1 MGLRIGPS
9 NEKLSVQRGDHA
21 LLMAS
26 PYCAIQAVAARA
38 G

>member
-9 NEKLSVQRGDHA
+9 NDKLSVQCGDHA
-21 LLMAS
+21 LQIAS
-26 PYCAIQAVAARA
+26 PYCEIQAVAARA